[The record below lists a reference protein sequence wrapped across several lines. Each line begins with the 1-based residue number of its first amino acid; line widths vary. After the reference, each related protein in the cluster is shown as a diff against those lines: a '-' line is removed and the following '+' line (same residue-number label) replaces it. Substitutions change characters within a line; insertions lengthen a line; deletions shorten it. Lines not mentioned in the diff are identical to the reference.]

1 MAKRYE
7 NETYIEWYARNLG
20 SIHSYPEMT
29 PEQLG
34 RKASGLQRELGATL
48 VYLRHDPDS
57 LAGNEMLKMIE
68 PHYEAALKESRRR
81 TFEATA

>member
-34 RKASGLQRELGATL
+34 QKVSGLQRELGATL
-48 VYLRHDPDS
+48 VYLRHDQAS
-57 LAGNEMLKMIE
+57 LAGREMLNLIE
-68 PHYEAALKESRRR
+68 PHYEAALKECRGR
-81 TFEATA
+81 